1 MKSPFSFSILQKFS
15 NLLQRA
21 ESCRINSYPGYS
33 LSTRNS
39 NNITLQYCGLRLFHS
54 TRKAPNLRNETH
66 MARSAARNNIPVS
79 IFSRYFKNLQTVPGI
94 NSKLFSNSSCLLIVD
109 KSVSAPLTKRQAQDL
124 ILRLT
129 GEERNAL
136 LCALQEFQ
144 SEKMKAEYEGQ
155 LAGKRLRSTFG
166 RPSKVPRLGDVD
178 PTGAYC
184 AVPEEWL
191 LRKTA
196 EAVPPPSSTELWQVA
211 IHNALPFVGFGFL
224 DNFFMILAGDYIEV
238 TMGTMMVLSTMAAAA
253 LGNTIS
259 DILGIGSAWYVERVA
274 ARVGVRTPKLTPVQ
288 LDMASS
294 RWAANIGR
302 VFGVTL
308 GCLLGMIPLLFLNK
322 QPSSPSQQ
330 QQDAEPT

>member
-144 SEKMKAEYEGQ
+144 SEKMKAEYE
-155 LAGKRLRSTFG
+155 
-166 RPSKVPRLGDVD
+166 
-178 PTGAYC
+178 
-184 AVPEEWL
+184 
-191 LRKTA
+191 A

>member
-1 MKSPFSFSILQKFS
+1 MKSPFSFSILLKFS

-33 LSTRNS
+33 FSTRNS

-79 IFSRYFKNLQTVPGI
+79 IFSRYFKNVQTVPGI

-144 SEKMKAEYEGQ
+144 SEKMKAEYE
-155 LAGKRLRSTFG
+155 
-166 RPSKVPRLGDVD
+166 
-178 PTGAYC
+178 
-184 AVPEEWL
+184 
-191 LRKTA
+191 A

-274 ARVGVRTPKLTPVQ
+274 ARVGVRSPKLTPVQ

-308 GCLLGMIPLLFLNK
+308 GCLLGMTPLLFLNK

>member
-144 SEKMKAEYEGQ
+144 SEKMKAEYE
-155 LAGKRLRSTFG
+155 
-166 RPSKVPRLGDVD
+166 
-178 PTGAYC
+178 
-184 AVPEEWL
+184 
-191 LRKTA
+191 
-196 EAVPPPSSTELWQVA
+196 VPPPSSTELWQVA

>member
-1 MKSPFSFSILQKFS
+1 MKSPFSFSILLKFS

-33 LSTRNS
+33 FSTRNS

-79 IFSRYFKNLQTVPGI
+79 IFSRYFKNVQTVPGI

-144 SEKMKAEYEGQ
+144 SEKMKAEYE
-155 LAGKRLRSTFG
+155 
-166 RPSKVPRLGDVD
+166 
-178 PTGAYC
+178 
-184 AVPEEWL
+184 
-191 LRKTA
+191 
-196 EAVPPPSSTELWQVA
+196 VPPPSSTELWQVA

-274 ARVGVRTPKLTPVQ
+274 ARVGVRSPKLTPVQ

-308 GCLLGMIPLLFLNK
+308 GCLLGMTPLLFLNK

>member
-1 MKSPFSFSILQKFS
+1 MKSPFSFSILLKFS

-33 LSTRNS
+33 FSTRNS

-79 IFSRYFKNLQTVPGI
+79 IFSRYFKNLLTVPGI

-144 SEKMKAEYEGQ
+144 SEKMKAEYE
-155 LAGKRLRSTFG
+155 
-166 RPSKVPRLGDVD
+166 
-178 PTGAYC
+178 
-184 AVPEEWL
+184 
-191 LRKTA
+191 A

-274 ARVGVRTPKLTPVQ
+274 ARVGVRAPKLTPVQ
-288 LDMASS
+288 LDMSSS

-308 GCLLGMIPLLFLNK
+308 GCLLGMTPLLFLNK